1 MNNKLLKIQMQ
12 LKAPK
17 NQTNSFGGYN
27 YRSCEDIFEAVKP
40 LLQEEGLILRVTDE
54 LVNIGER
61 YYIKATAI
69 LTDGNDT
76 IENVAY
82 AREEETKK
90 GMDGSQITGASSSYA
105 RKYALNGLFLIDD
118 VKDSDTTNMGEE
130 PTLEKA
136 KKYKLTFGKYDG
148 ETLEDVL
155 YADKKYLVWLRENG
169 KDEYLKKLV
178 NLIMPLPN
186 AEEQKETLE
195 LIDTVNSLLDATD
208 TDREVFYKHYG
219 VSSNGDMS
227 LEQLKDA
234 VSKLKAKVK

>member
-1 MNNKLLKIQMQ
+1 MNNKLLKIQME

-40 LLQEEGLILRVTDE
+40 LLQEEGLVLRVTDE

-69 LTDGNDT
+69 LTDGNDV

-136 KKYKLTFGKYDG
+136 KEYVLTFGKHAG
-148 ETLEDVL
+148 KKLSEV
-155 YADKKYLVWLRENG
+155 DKSYLVWLRENG

-178 NLIMPLPN
+178 NMLAPLPS
-186 AEEQKETLE
+186 ETDQKETLE
-195 LIDTVNSLLDATD
+195 LIDTVNSLLDATN
-208 TDREVFYKHYG
+208 TDRDVFYKHYG
-219 VSSNGDMS
+219 VTSNGEMT
-227 LEQLKDA
+227 LEQLRDA
-234 VSKLKAKVK
+234 VDKLRKKAK

>member
-1 MNNKLLKIQMQ
+1 MNNKLLKIQME

-40 LLQEEGLILRVTDE
+40 LLQEEGLVLRVTDE

-69 LTDGNDT
+69 LTDGNDV

-136 KKYKLTFGKYDG
+136 KEYVLTFGKHAG
-148 ETLEDVL
+148 KKLSEV
-155 YADKKYLVWLRENG
+155 DKSYLVWLRENG

-178 NLIMPLPN
+178 NLLAPLPS
-186 AEEQKETLE
+186 ETDQKETLE
-195 LIDTVNSLLDATD
+195 LIDTVNSLLDATN
-208 TDREVFYKHYG
+208 TDRDVFYKHYG
-219 VSSNGDMS
+219 VTSNGEMT
-227 LEQLKDA
+227 LEQLRDA
-234 VSKLKAKVK
+234 VDKLRKKAK